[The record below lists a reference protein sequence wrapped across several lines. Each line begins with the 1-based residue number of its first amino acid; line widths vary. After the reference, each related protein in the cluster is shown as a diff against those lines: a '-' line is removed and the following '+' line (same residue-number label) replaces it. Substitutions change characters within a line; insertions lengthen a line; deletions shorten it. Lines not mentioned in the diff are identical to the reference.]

1 MRRPLK
7 LHPHS
12 VCNVAAG
19 IEVEIARP
27 AGGSLFLSYTVTG
40 AIGDLLLPPIAAPAR
55 TDELWR
61 HTCFEAFVMDAAGE
75 GYYEFNLAPS
85 TQWAAYRFDRYRSGM
100 HAATEI
106 EPPQIVLRSATG
118 SLYVTCG
125 TIAAGPAARSHF
137 ARWPC
142 RSDRGKKRQHFLIG
156 RWRIRPVRRIFIT
169 PMGSRSSFPKDRRLL
184 IGSRRLASEADVGA
198 DIF

>member
-19 IEVEIARP
+19 IEVEVARP

-40 AIGDLLLPPIAAPAR
+40 AIGDLLLPPIAAPSR

-61 HTCFEAFVMDAAGE
+61 HTCFEAFVTDAASE
-75 GYYEFNLAPS
+75 AYYEFNLAPS

-106 EPPQIVLRSATG
+106 EPPQIVGRSLPDHYTLRAAL
-118 SLYVTCG
+118 SLPDRQRDRTLRVG
-125 TIAAGPAARSHF
+125 LAAVIEERNGNTSYWALVHPPGAPDFHHADGF
-137 ARWPC
+137 ALEL
-142 RSDRGKKRQHFLIG
+142 SKG
-156 RWRIRPVRRIFIT
+156 
-169 PMGSRSSFPKDRRLL
+169 
-184 IGSRRLASEADVGA
+184 
-198 DIF
+198 

>member
-12 VCNVAAG
+12 VCNVVAG

-85 TQWAAYRFDRYRSGM
+85 TQWAAYRFDRYRTGM

-106 EPPQIVLRSATG
+106 EPPLIVLQSAPDRYTLRAAL
-118 SLYVTCG
+118 SLPDRQRDRTLRLG
-125 TIAAGPAARSHF
+125 LAAALEERNGNISFWALAHPPGAPDFHHADGF
-137 ARWPC
+137 ALEL
-142 RSDRGKKRQHFLIG
+142 SKG
-156 RWRIRPVRRIFIT
+156 
-169 PMGSRSSFPKDRRLL
+169 
-184 IGSRRLASEADVGA
+184 
-198 DIF
+198 